1 MFFKNM
7 SDRAGKILKDDIEAL
22 GPVRLRDVDE
32 AQSGIVAIAKAS
44 WRHRARSRSSRA
56 RMRNWWWDRHGCIPA
71 KAPQRS
77 HVLGVLAV
85 RQRLR
90 RPKVVPEPE
99 VIEPLFS
106 AAEVAAARE
115 AARRDGHAAGLQEAA
130 SSDATAVRQALEAIA
145 SQFKDE
151 RDAAAMRADQSAEA
165 IAGLLLDSLAAT
177 FPVLCARHGEAEVR
191 AIARAVLPALTLE
204 PMIAVRVN
212 PRTAPALAQ
221 EIARLDPDIAAHV
234 ETIEC
239 DAMPP
244 GDVRIAWH
252 NGAAMR
258 DAASLWERVASVLV
272 PAGLLRADA
281 MIKETVDAC

>member
-1 MFFKNM
+1 MGAF
-7 SDRAGKILKDDIEAL
+7 
-22 GPVRLRDVDE
+22 
-32 AQSGIVAIAKAS
+32 
-44 WRHRARSRSSRA
+44 
-56 RMRNWWWDRHGCIPA
+56 A

-77 HVLGVLAV
+77 HVLGVLFDNDFD
-85 RQRLR
+85 L
-90 RPKVVPEPE
+90 PEVVPEPE

-151 RDAAAMRADQSAEA
+151 RDAAARRADQSAEA
-165 IAGLLLDSLAAT
+165 IARLLLDSLAAT

-212 PRTAPALAQ
+212 PSFPLSKSINHCKVTIISIPGVRLLATPPDPA
-221 EIARLDPDIAAHV
+221 AR
-234 ETIEC
+234 
-239 DAMPP
+239 MP
-244 GDVRIAWH
+244 
-252 NGAAMR
+252 
-258 DAASLWERVASVLV
+258 DAAPGSAWPGR
-272 PAGLLRADA
+272 
-281 MIKETVDAC
+281 